1 MRNWAELLV
10 ARERI
15 EGVDLTGDG
24 GLLTGLAREVLQC
37 GLEVEMASGKKQSHV
52 VIPDCSRVVGWW
64 GCASAGKPL

>member
-52 VIPDCSRVVGWW
+52 VISFGHLEWGLLESRRR
-64 GCASAGKPL
+64 